1 VARLDAPAAAKLLRE
16 LGRRIAL
23 TETNP
28 FRARAYVRAADSLET
43 LTEPLDRTIA
53 ENRLTEVP
61 GIGDALAAVIAE
73 LHRTGTYPLLEKL
86 RPDIPEGVLNVLSV
100 PGLRPDKIL
109 LLYKEGGITG
119 LAELEKA
126 ASEDRLRGIKG
137 IGAALQRKIL
147 QGLAIHKT
155 TQGARHVHRAAEQLA
170 AAEAELRQSQP
181 GLVRVVA
188 AGGVRRGG
196 EIVADLAVVAEVER
210 LEGER
215 PGVVKSGA
223 LAVHMT
229 DAQHFGSSLLQATGS
244 ERHLQQLRDLA
255 ASAGLSLS
263 PDGLRRGREMEI
275 VASRAEEDVYKA
287 LGLPYIEPELRE
299 GRDEIAL
306 AKAGRL
312 SRLVR
317 SADVNGILHAHTD
330 ASDGVNTLK
339 EMAEAAR
346 SRGYQYIGITDHS
359 RSAHYAGGLTIREV
373 EEQHAEIDRLNARFG
388 GSFRIFKGIESDIL
402 PDGSLDYPDDILR
415 RFDLIIASVHGQF
428 RMDPVAQ
435 TERLVRAAANPFVS
449 IIGHMTGRQLLRRP
463 GYDLDIERV
472 LHACAEH
479 GVAVEI
485 NGNPWRLDLDWRWHQ
500 RGCELGCLFSI
511 NPDAHSVPEID
522 SSTHWGVEVARKG
535 GLGRDCVVNTL
546 DLSAFTR
553 WLDTRRS
560 RAVA

>member
-1 VARLDAPAAAKLLRE
+1 
-16 LGRRIAL
+16 
-23 TETNP
+23 
-28 FRARAYVRAADSLET
+28 
-43 LTEPLDRTIA
+43 
-53 ENRLTEVP
+53 
-61 GIGDALAAVIAE
+61 
-73 LHRTGTYPLLEKL
+73 
-86 RPDIPEGVLNVLSV
+86 
-100 PGLRPDKIL
+100 
-109 LLYKEGGITG
+109 
-119 LAELEKA
+119 
-126 ASEDRLRGIKG
+126 
-137 IGAALQRKIL
+137 
-147 QGLAIHKT
+147 
-155 TQGARHVHRAAEQLA
+155 
-170 AAEAELRQSQP
+170 
-181 GLVRVVA
+181 
-188 AGGVRRGG
+188 
-196 EIVADLAVVAEVER
+196 
-210 LEGER
+210 
-215 PGVVKSGA
+215 
-223 LAVHMT
+223 M
-229 DAQHFGSSLLQATGS
+229 
-244 ERHLQQLRDLA
+244 
-255 ASAGLSLS
+255 
-263 PDGLRRGREMEI
+263 RRGREI

-330 ASDGVNTLK
+330 ASDGVNTLE

-346 SRGYQYIGITDHS
+346 SRGYEYIGITDHS
-359 RSAHYAGGLTIREV
+359 KSAHYAGGLTIPEV
-373 EEQHAEIDRLNARFG
+373 EEQHAEIDRLNERFG
-388 GSFRIFKGIESDIL
+388 GRFRIFKGIESDIL
-402 PDGSLDYPDDILR
+402 PDGSLDYPDEILR

-428 RMDPVAQ
+428 RMGRDAQ
-435 TERLVRAAANPFVS
+435 TERLVRASANPFVS
-449 IIGHMTGRQLLRRP
+449 VIGHMTGRHLLRRP
-463 GYDLDIERV
+463 GYDLHIERV

-535 GLGRDCVVNTL
+535 GLGRDRVVNAL

>member
-1 VARLDAPAAAKLLRE
+1 
-16 LGRRIAL
+16 
-23 TETNP
+23 
-28 FRARAYVRAADSLET
+28 
-43 LTEPLDRTIA
+43 
-53 ENRLTEVP
+53 
-61 GIGDALAAVIAE
+61 
-73 LHRTGTYPLLEKL
+73 
-86 RPDIPEGVLNVLSV
+86 
-100 PGLRPDKIL
+100 
-109 LLYKEGGITG
+109 
-119 LAELEKA
+119 
-126 ASEDRLRGIKG
+126 
-137 IGAALQRKIL
+137 
-147 QGLAIHKT
+147 
-155 TQGARHVHRAAEQLA
+155 LA

-181 GLVRVVA
+181 GLVRVVP

-210 LEGER
+210 LDGG
-215 PGVVKSGA
+215 PAVVKSGA
-223 LAVHMT
+223 LAVHLT

-244 ERHLQQLRDLA
+244 EQHLQQLRDLA
-255 ASAGLSLS
+255 TSIGLSLA
-263 PDGLRRGREMEI
+263 PDGLRRGRKI
-275 VASRAEEDVYKA
+275 VASRAEEDIYKA

-299 GRDEIAL
+299 GGDEIAL

-312 SRLVR
+312 LRLVR
-317 SADVNGILHAHTD
+317 SADVNGILHAHTN
-330 ASDGVNTLK
+330 ASDGVNTLE

-346 SRGYQYIGITDHS
+346 SGGYEYIGITDHS
-359 RSAHYAGGLTIREV
+359 KSAHYAGGLTIPEV

-402 PDGSLDYPDDILR
+402 PDGSLDYPDEILR

-428 RMDPVAQ
+428 RMDRDAQ

-472 LHACAEH
+472 LYACAAH

-500 RGCELGCLFSI
+500 RGLELGCLFSI
-511 NPDAHSVPEID
+511 NSDAHSVPEID
-522 SSTHWGVEVARKG
+522 SSTYWGVEVARKG
-535 GLGRDCVVNTL
+535 GLDRDRVVNAL

-553 WLDTRRS
+553 WLDKRRS